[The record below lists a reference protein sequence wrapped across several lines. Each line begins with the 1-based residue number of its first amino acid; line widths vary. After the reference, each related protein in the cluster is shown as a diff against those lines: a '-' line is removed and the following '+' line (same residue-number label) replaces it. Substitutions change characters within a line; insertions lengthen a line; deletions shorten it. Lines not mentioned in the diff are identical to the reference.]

1 MWRRFARWLRTPP
14 RVRWSWP
21 RDRPA
26 ARRAGPARVVAL
38 RFIDAWGDDLQLRNE
53 GPGDAADVVVTALLC
68 DAPGAERRLGAALP
82 SLGAGVGYIVTL
94 RPGRGA
100 PPASGTGA
108 GCTCAGATP
117 AAGRASPGPRPDP
130 ERRGSRRSSIR
141 PADGAGR
148 GGGTQRL

>member
-1 MWRRFARWLRTPP
+1 MWRRLARWLRTPP

-21 RDRPA
+21 RDRPS

-53 GPGDAADVVVTALLC
+53 GPGDAADVVVTALLR

-94 RPGRGA
+94 RPGRES
-100 PPASGTGA
+100 P
-108 GCTCAGATP
+108 P
-117 AAGRASPGPRPDP
+117 AAGTG
-130 ERRGSRRSSIR
+130 RRVRVRWRDLDG
-141 PADGAGR
+141 GAGESWAAA
-148 GGGTQRL
+148 GPGEAQLTALVDPPG